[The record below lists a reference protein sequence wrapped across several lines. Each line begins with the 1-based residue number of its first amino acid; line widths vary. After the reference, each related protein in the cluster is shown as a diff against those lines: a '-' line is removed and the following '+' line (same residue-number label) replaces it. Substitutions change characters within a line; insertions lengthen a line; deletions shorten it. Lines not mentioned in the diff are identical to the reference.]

1 MENIILPRQDKDG
14 NYYISYSQYNSFK
27 SASGFNTGLP
37 GDLEYMQGYFF
48 KKRWEDQGW
57 GLFGSQAEDYI
68 CYRDYLESE
77 IEELDAGLIEQ
88 GQPTI
93 TEAIN
98 SFTKEERETLD
109 TITPLG
115 NFQVEVKFWLSENV
129 YIYGFIDDATDD
141 LSHIRDYKT
150 ASKNSKARYYKD
162 DYKQLDIYALW
173 ARQQTGKIPEQL
185 EVVIIERKG
194 NCFGLENRR
203 DLLSV
208 GKEVW
213 YLDRK
218 TSEERLFQIEMDVK
232 RTVEQI
238 SDMYKTYLS
247 LQKFGLV

>member
-14 NYYISYSQYNSFK
+14 NYYISYSQYTSFK
-27 SASGFNTGLP
+27 SSSGFNTGLS

-48 KKRWEDQGW
+48 GKRYPDQGW
-57 GLFGSQAEDYI
+57 SLFGTQAEDYI
-68 CYRDYLESE
+68 CYRDYSKEE
-77 IEELDAGLIEQ
+77 IAKLDAELIKQ
-88 GQPTI
+88 GQSTI

-98 SFTKEERETLD
+98 SFTEEERKTLD
-109 TITPLG
+109 TIKPLG
-115 NFQVEVKFWLSENV
+115 NFQVEVKYWLSENV

-173 ARQQTGKIPEQL
+173 VRQQTGKIPEQL
-185 EVVIIERKG
+185 EVVMIERKG

-208 GKEVW
+208 GEEVW
-213 YLDRK
+213 YLDRE
-218 TSEERLFQIEMDVK
+218 TTEERLFQIETDVK
-232 RTVEQI
+232 RTAEKI